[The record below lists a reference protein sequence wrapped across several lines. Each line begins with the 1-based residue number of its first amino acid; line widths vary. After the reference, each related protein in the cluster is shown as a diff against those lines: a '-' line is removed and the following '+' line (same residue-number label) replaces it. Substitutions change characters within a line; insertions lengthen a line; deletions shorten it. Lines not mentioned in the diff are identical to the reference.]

1 MNAPLKV
8 LIVEDESL
16 VAMLIEDLLTDLG
29 HTVVAAV
36 GRIDRALHFAE
47 TMEIDLAVL
56 DVNLH
61 GERTYPVAEKLAA
74 RGIPI
79 LFATGYG
86 QAGLDAAWQNRP
98 VLQKPFQPDDLRRAI
113 ESIAR

>member
-1 MNAPLKV
+1 MSGNLKV

-36 GRIDRALHFAE
+36 GRMDRALAQAE
-47 TMEIDLAVL
+47 SADVNFAVL

-74 RGIPI
+74 RGIPFV
-79 LFATGYG
+79 FATGYG
-86 QAGLDAAWQNRP
+86 QAGLEGAWQNRP
-98 VLQKPFQPDDLRRAI
+98 VLQKPFQPEDLRAAI
-113 ESIAR
+113 ESARR